1 MNLRTVRTIA
11 AKELLE
17 TLRDKR
23 TLMAM
28 IGIPLILYPLI
39 LLVGTQAIV
48 YRQGKTD
55 RETSRVVLAPGVP
68 EQVVAW
74 LGEDEKIE
82 VVAGDADDAARGLA
96 AKDFDGVL
104 RLGGTED
111 HDGRDAA
118 ATEARAEARGTAGV
132 LDDGGTLPLTLEF
145 DSTVPRSAAARGR
158 IADRL
163 RDAADALV
171 GKRLHDAGVPPAL
184 IKPLDLQRSDLAP
197 PKKRAG
203 NLLGNAL
210 PMLMIM
216 MLGLGAFYPAVDLT
230 AGEKERGTFETLL
243 ATPTSRREIVWG
255 KFFAVVGLS
264 LATGL
269 LNLGSMAVTL
279 WFQLKQL
286 TAAGPAAGGMD
297 LAALSI
303 TPVEVGL
310 ILLILVPLAV
320 LISACMMSLALMARE
335 FKEASN
341 YISPFFLA
349 IMLPALLV
357 SVAGV
362 ELTGATVFAP
372 IANAAL
378 LFKGLLMDTATGA
391 QVFGVFMSTAAYAL
405 LALQVAVWMFSRED
419 VVLAEEKGLP
429 LTLRRSQF
437 APRQRPTPGIA
448 IACFAIALLLF
459 FYVGT
464 WAQARELI
472 SGLVITQWGILLPVA
487 VGLLWFVRVDLVTS
501 LRLRMPRPMA
511 FVGAA
516 MMALGSVVLVQ
527 QLTFWMSEYLI
538 KTPEAFSQGMAPL
551 VADPGNTAMLLW
563 VFFAVAVSPAVCEE
577 VLFRG
582 AILSGLESKLKPF
595 AAILITGVL
604 FGLFHI
610 YLHRVPPTTILG
622 LAITWVAWRSG
633 SLWPAVLYH
642 LINNG
647 LAVLVVREVIDPQ
660 WFGQKELDG
669 GAVELGYPLWML
681 GAAAGL
687 FVAGVA
693 VVQTLGARRRTAEK
707 TMAD

>member
-1 MNLRTVRTIA
+1 MNFRTIRTIA

-68 EQVVAW
+68 ETVVAW

-82 VVAGDADDAARGLA
+82 VVGGDADTAAEGLA
-96 AKDFDGVL
+96 DKSWDVVL
-104 RLGGTED
+104 RPGNDADLEALDSVLGE
-111 HDGRDAA
+111 
-118 ATEARAEARGTAGV
+118 
-132 LDDGGTLPLTLEF
+132 GGTLPLTLEF
-145 DSTVPRSAAARGR
+145 DSTVPRSTAARGR
-158 IADRL
+158 ITERL
-163 RDAADALV
+163 RDASDALV
-171 GKRLHDAGVPPAL
+171 GQRLNDAGVPPAL

-255 KFFAVVGLS
+255 KFLAVVGLS

-286 TAAGPAAGGMD
+286 TAAGAGVGNGSTGAMD

-320 LISACMMSLALMARE
+320 LISAAMMSLALMARE

-378 LFKGLLMDTATGA
+378 LFKGLLMNTATGA

-405 LALQVAVWMFSRED
+405 LALQIAVWMFSRED

-429 LTLRRSQF
+429 LTLKRSQF
-437 APRQRPTPGIA
+437 VPRDRPTPGIA
-448 IACFAIALLLF
+448 VAVFAIALLLF

-511 FVGAA
+511 FVGAS

-538 KTPEAFSQGMAPL
+538 ETPEAFSQGMAPL
-551 VADPGNTAMLLW
+551 IANPGDTATLFW
-563 VFFAVAVSPAVCEE
+563 IFFAVAVSPAICEE

-582 AILSGLESKLKPF
+582 AILSGLESKLRPV
-595 AAILITGVL
+595 AAILLTGVM

-610 YLHRVPPTTILG
+610 YLHRVPPTTLLG

-647 LAVLVVREVIDPQ
+647 LAVLVVREVIPAQ
-660 WFGQKELDG
+660 WFGQTELEG
-669 GAVELGYPLWML
+669 GVVELGYPLAWL
-681 GAAAGL
+681 AAAGVL
-687 FVAGVA
+687 FIAGIA
-693 VVQTLGARRRTAEK
+693 VVQTLGARPVRPR
-707 TMAD
+707 

>member
-1 MNLRTVRTIA
+1 MNFYTIRTIA

-48 YRQGKTD
+48 YRQGKTQ
-55 RETSRVVLAPGVP
+55 RETSRVVIAQGVP
-68 EQVVAW
+68 DVVRAW

-82 VVAGDADDAARGLA
+82 TVEGDASQSVSGLA
-96 AKDFDGVL
+96 SKTFDVVLKPAAEDFAP
-104 RLGGTED
+104 
-111 HDGRDAA
+111 DALE
-118 ATEARAEARGTAGV
+118 T
-132 LDDGGTLPLTLEF
+132 GGTLPLVLEF
-145 DSTVPRSAAARGR
+145 DSTIGRSVAARGR
-158 IADRL
+158 ITERL
-163 RDAADALV
+163 LDAADVMV
-171 GKRLHDAGVPPAL
+171 GQRLEKVNIAPAL
-184 IKPLDLQRSDLAP
+184 IKPLRLQPADLAP

-203 NLLGNAL
+203 NVLGNAL

-269 LNLGSMAVTL
+269 LNLGSMAITL
-279 WFQLKQL
+279 WFQLAQL
-286 TAAGPAAGGMD
+286 KAAGAGGASGGVD

-303 TPVEVGL
+303 SPVEVGL

-320 LISACMMSLALMARE
+320 LISAAMMSLALMARE

-378 LFKGLLMDTATGA
+378 LFKALLMNTATGA

-419 VVLAEEKGLP
+419 VVLSEEKGLP

-437 APRQRPTPGIA
+437 VPRDRPTAGVSIA
-448 IACFAIALLLF
+448 VFAVSLLLF
-459 FYVGT
+459 FYVGS

-487 VGLLWFVRVDLVTS
+487 VGLLWFVRVDLVKA
-501 LRLRMPRPMA
+501 LRLRLPRLAA
-511 FVGAA
+511 FLGAA

-527 QLTFWMSEYLI
+527 QLTFWMGHVI
-538 KTPEAFSQGMAPL
+538 PTPEAFSQGMAPL
-551 VADPGNTAMLLW
+551 VKNPGDFATLAW
-563 VFFAVAVSPAVCEE
+563 VFFAVAISPAVCEE

-582 AILSGLESKLKPF
+582 AILSGLESKLKPV
-595 AAILITGVL
+595 AAIVATGLL

-610 YLHRVPPTTILG
+610 YLHRVPPTTVLG

-647 LAVLVVREVIDPQ
+647 LAVLVVREILDPQ
-660 WFGQKELDG
+660 WFGQKELANG
-669 GAVELGYPLWML
+669 EVEMGYSLGML
-681 GAAAGL
+681 GAAGLL

-693 VVQTLGARRRTAEK
+693 VVQVWGRARPGRV
-707 TMAD
+707 M

>member
-1 MNLRTVRTIA
+1 MNLRTIRTIA

-68 EQVVAW
+68 ETVVAW

-82 VVAGDADDAARGLA
+82 VVQGDQAAAAQGLA
-96 AKDFDGVL
+96 DKLFDAVL
-104 RLGGTED
+104 RPGDELNPG
-111 HDGRDAA
+111 AL
-118 ATEARAEARGTAGV
+118 EA
-132 LDDGGTLPLTLEF
+132 GGTLPLTLEF
-145 DSTVPRSAAARGR
+145 DSTIPRSAAARGR
-158 IADRL
+158 IGQRL

-171 GKRLHDAGVPPAL
+171 NERLHDAGVPPAL
-184 IKPLDLQRSDLAP
+184 IAPLDLQRTDLAP

-286 TAAGPAAGGMD
+286 TAAGPGATGGMD

-310 ILLILVPLAV
+310 ILLILIPLAV
-320 LISACMMSLALMARE
+320 LISAAMMSLALMARE

-429 LTLRRSQF
+429 LTLKRSQF
-437 APRQRPTPGIA
+437 VPRDRPTTGVSIA
-448 IACFAIALLLF
+448 AFAIALLLF

-501 LRLRMPRPMA
+501 LRLRLPRPMA

-527 QLTFWMSEYLI
+527 QLTFWMAEYLI
-538 KTPEAFSQGMAPL
+538 ETPEAFSQGMTPL
-551 VADPGNTAMLLW
+551 LAHPGSTTTLLW
-563 VFFAVAVSPAVCEE
+563 IFFAVAVSPAICEE

-582 AILSGLESKLKPF
+582 TILSGLESKLKPL
-595 AAILITGVL
+595 AAIVVTGVL

-610 YLHRVPPTTILG
+610 YLHRVPPTTLLG

-647 LAVLVVREVIDPQ
+647 LAVLVIREVIPATY
-660 WFGQKELDG
+660 FGQTELDG
-669 GAVELGYPLWML
+669 GAVELGYPLGWL
-681 GAAAGL
+681 GMALLL
-687 FVAGVA
+687 FIGGIT
-693 VVQTLGARRRTAEK
+693 VVLTLGTSPPRPHEAS
-707 TMAD
+707 DS